1 MGMHRNSHHATLAY
15 LKWSATIQ
23 LFKRKLDVIPE
34 PTFLRSMVNISAKK
48 YRLCSD
54 GQLDQAGGEGW
65 VGSCPTAGSR
75 VEGWKGRSAMTILS
89 LDRTKFPH
97 DQGDNDHRCVKAKA
111 YVETQDSSDN
121 NLKKGRNH

>member
-1 MGMHRNSHHATLAY
+1 
-15 LKWSATIQ
+15 
-23 LFKRKLDVIPE
+23 
-34 PTFLRSMVNISAKK
+34 MVSLTKQGEK
-48 YRLCSD
+48 D
-54 GQLDQAGGEGW
+54 GSGPVLQ
-65 VGSCPTAGSR
+65 R
-75 VEGWKGRSAMTILS
+75 VQGWKGRSAMTILS